1 MKKYVKTVFVLT
13 VIGLL
18 VFLLLHSRQA
28 GEGVRRGLTLSFSA
42 VLPALFPAMVLS
54 GLVGE
59 LAECLPMPPAVTVWL
74 TSHLCGFP
82 LGIRT
87 LTLAYERGLLTK
99 HQATR
104 LTFSCA
110 NASPAFLI
118 AFAGEAVFESKRLG
132 VLLFCGQLTVS
143 FLLLIFSGALKKPL
157 CCLPTERP
165 LIPILTR
172 SISAAANGSL
182 QITAYITVFSV
193 IAVLLEKFKVF
204 QKVYGFLELTG
215 GLAALPQDAIFL
227 GGAMVGFSGLSVFL
241 QNTSYLTEVKIS
253 PFPMLLGK
261 CIYGMWIP
269 LFLLFFA
276 NL

>member
-1 MKKYVKTVFVLT
+1 M
-13 VIGLL
+13 
-18 VFLLLHSRQA
+18 Q
-28 GEGVRRGLTLSFSA
+28 RGLTLSFSA
-42 VLPALFPAMVLS
+42 VLPALFPSMVLS

-104 LTFSCA
+104 LTLSCA

-118 AFAGEAVFESKRLG
+118 AFAGEAVFGSKRFG
-132 VLLFCGQLTVS
+132 ILLFFGQLIIS
-143 FLLLIFSGALKKPL
+143 FLLLLMSGALKEPL
-157 CCLPTERP
+157 CCTPIDRP

-193 IAVLLEKFKVF
+193 ISVLLKEVKGLFR
-204 QKVYGFLELTG
+204 VYGFLELTG

-241 QNTSYLTEVKIS
+241 QNTSYLTEAKIS
-253 PFPMLLGK
+253 PFPMLWGK
-261 CIYGMWIP
+261 CIYGLWMP
-269 LFLLFFA
+269 LFLLIFA